1 MIQIDDQMG
10 LNHQIV
16 ALFLKLLRIF
26 EFNYF
31 SSITLNQNQR
41 FPFLFR
47 EQWPPHFGPHQ
58 KYLSTPNY
66 LNYYLH
72 YIPVV
77 PHKAVAEVSRIGNV

>member
-1 MIQIDDQMG
+1 MWLGFGNHLGGGFKDFLFSPLPGKMIQVDDQMG

-47 EQWPPHFGPHQ
+47 EQ
-58 KYLSTPNY
+58 
-66 LNYYLH
+66 
-72 YIPVV
+72 
-77 PHKAVAEVSRIGNV
+77 